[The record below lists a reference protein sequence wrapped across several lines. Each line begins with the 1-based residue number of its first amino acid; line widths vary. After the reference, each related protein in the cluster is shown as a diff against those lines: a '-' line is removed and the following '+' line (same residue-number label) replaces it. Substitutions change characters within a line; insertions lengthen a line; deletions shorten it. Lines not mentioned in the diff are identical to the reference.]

1 MIESPTT
8 PDFPNDN
15 DTISA
20 GTATPPDVFSLD
32 SVPPPPHKYKGQ
44 TRGTKD
50 KIPIRPSA
58 KKSAAARART
68 HTNLSLTPEQQ
79 SKRGKQSLLV
89 RCPRRD
95 LIFRG
100 SVMRTTTLKFWVMLP
115 GRLF

>member
-50 KIPIRPSA
+50 KTPIRPSA
-58 KKSAAARART
+58 KKT
-68 HTNLSLTPEQQ
+68 MEENLEYQGVCGCS
-79 SKRGKQSLLV
+79 
-89 RCPRRD
+89 C
-95 LIFRG
+95 
-100 SVMRTTTLKFWVMLP
+100 LP
-115 GRLF
+115 QNA